1 MISQVDVL
9 IFFITLVASAVFT
22 AFVRRELLEAD
33 IRDNPIVSEHRQKSG
48 TPTMGGLGILLGV
61 CFIALLLS
69 QATFTFSNSYLMV
82 VTIFMVV
89 AGIFGIFDDLLG
101 FKVKEY
107 QKVVRN
113 DGSEAVQI
121 GLLSLQPGEEAR
133 IASEKAKADYAK
145 IVEEEHKLTLIDEI
159 PIKSETTETEKIIT
173 QIILACFLI
182 LPGFIPSTIFGF
194 DIGLLIIPVAIF
206 AIIGSINS
214 VNLIDGMDGL
224 AAGIIAIASI
234 ASALYASVTT
244 GSVASLPFV
253 VIAGASV
260 GFLVLNHYPAKVFM
274 GDTGS
279 YALGAGY
286 MAAALIGNTFVFSVI
301 ALAVP
306 IISVIISLLHRAHI
320 ITLPVEPL
328 HHTLNY
334 HGMSEQKIVILYWAV
349 TLIVSVVAL
358 IAFGVI

>member
-1 MISQVDVL
+1 MIGQSDIL
-9 IFFITLVASAVFT
+9 IFFITVIATALFT
-22 AFVRRELLEAD
+22 SVVRRELLAAD

-48 TPTMGGLGILLGV
+48 TPTMGGFGILIGV
-61 CFIALLLS
+61 ILVSLFL
-69 QATFTFSNSYLMV
+69 FGWYENSYLL
-82 VTIFMVV
+82 VTALMMLV
-89 AGIFGIFDDLLG
+89 AGIFGMFDDLLG

-113 DGSEAVQI
+113 DGDEPVQI

-133 IASEKAKADYAK
+133 VASPKAKEDYEK
-145 IVEEEHKLTLIDEI
+145 IVEQEHKLTLIDEI

-173 QIILACFLI
+173 QFVVACFLI
-182 LPGFIPSTIFGF
+182 LPGILSTNISGIEIGVLMIP
-194 DIGLLIIPVAIF
+194 LAIL

-214 VNLIDGMDGL
+214 INLIDGMDGL

-234 ASALYASVTT
+234 ASALYTSVVT

-260 GFLVLNHYPAKVFM
+260 GFLVLNHYPAKIFM

-279 YALGAGY
+279 YALGTGY
-286 MAAALIGNTFVFSVI
+286 MVAALLGNSLIFSII

-306 IISVIISLLHRAHI
+306 IVSVIISLLHRAHI

-334 HGMSEQKIVILYWAV
+334 HGMSEQKIILLYWGI
-349 TLIVSVVAL
+349 TLIVSIIAL
-358 IAFGVI
+358 FLFGII

>member
-1 MISQVDVL
+1 MLGQSD
-9 IFFITLVASAVFT
+9 IFIFIVTIIVTALFT
-22 AFVRRELLEAD
+22 ALVRRELLAAD

-48 TPTMGGLGILLGV
+48 TPTMGGFGILLGV
-61 CFIALLLS
+61 SFMALFLFNFK
-69 QATFTFSNSYLMV
+69 ANSYLIITVLMMIV
-82 VTIFMVV
+82 SGF
-89 AGIFGIFDDLLG
+89 FGMFDDLLG

-113 DGSEAVQI
+113 AGEEPVQI
-121 GLLSLQPGEEAR
+121 GQLLLEPGEEAR
-133 IASEKAKADYAK
+133 VATPKAKKDYAE
-145 IVEEEHKLTLIDEI
+145 IVEKEHKLELVDEI
-159 PIKSETTETEKIIT
+159 PIKSETSETEKIIM
-173 QIILACFLI
+173 QLIVAIFIL
-182 LPGFIPSTIFGF
+182 LPGVLSTSIMGIELGVLMIP
-194 DIGLLIIPVAIF
+194 LALF

-234 ASALYASVTT
+234 ASALYAGVAT

-260 GFLVLNHYPAKVFM
+260 GFLVLNHYPAKIFM

-279 YALGAGY
+279 FALGTGY
-286 MAAALIGNTFVFSVI
+286 MVAALLGNSLIFSII

-306 IISVIISLLHRAHI
+306 IVSVIISLLHRSHI

-334 HGMSEQKIVILYWAV
+334 HGMSEQKIILLYWGITFV
-349 TLIVSVVAL
+349 VSVIAL
-358 IAFGVI
+358 FIFGIF

>member
-1 MISQVDVL
+1 MLGQSD
-9 IFFITLVASAVFT
+9 IFIFILTIIVTALFT
-22 AFVRRELLEAD
+22 ALVRRELLAAD

-48 TPTMGGLGILLGV
+48 TPTMGGFGILLGV
-61 CFIALLLS
+61 SFMALFLFNFK
-69 QATFTFSNSYLMV
+69 ANSYLIITVLMMIV
-82 VTIFMVV
+82 SGF
-89 AGIFGIFDDLLG
+89 FGMFDDLLG

-113 DGSEAVQI
+113 AGEEPVQI
-121 GLLSLQPGEEAR
+121 GQLLLEPGEEAR
-133 IASEKAKADYAK
+133 VATPKAKKDYAE
-145 IVEEEHKLTLIDEI
+145 IVEKEHKLELVDEI
-159 PIKSETTETEKIIT
+159 PIKSETSETEKIIM
-173 QIILACFLI
+173 QLIVAIFIL
-182 LPGFIPSTIFGF
+182 LPGVLSTSIMGIELGVLMIP
-194 DIGLLIIPVAIF
+194 LALF

-234 ASALYASVTT
+234 ASALYAGVAT

-260 GFLVLNHYPAKVFM
+260 GFLVLNHYPAKIFM

-279 YALGAGY
+279 FALGTGY
-286 MAAALIGNTFVFSVI
+286 MVAALLGNSLIFSII

-306 IISVIISLLHRAHI
+306 IVSVIISLLHRSHI

-334 HGMSEQKIVILYWAV
+334 HGMSEQKIILLYWGITFV
-349 TLIVSVVAL
+349 VSVIAL
-358 IAFGVI
+358 FIFGIF

>member
-1 MISQVDVL
+1 MLGQSD
-9 IFFITLVASAVFT
+9 IFIFILTIIVTALFT
-22 AFVRRELLEAD
+22 ALVRRELLAAD

-48 TPTMGGLGILLGV
+48 TPTMGGFGILLGV
-61 CFIALLLS
+61 SFMALFLFNFK
-69 QATFTFSNSYLMV
+69 ANSYLIITVLMMLV
-82 VTIFMVV
+82 SGF
-89 AGIFGIFDDLLG
+89 FGMFDDLLG

-113 DGSEAVQI
+113 TGEEPVQI
-121 GLLSLQPGEEAR
+121 GQLLLEPGEEAR
-133 IASEKAKADYAK
+133 VATPKAKKDYAE
-145 IVEEEHKLTLIDEI
+145 IVEKEHKLELVDEI
-159 PIKSETTETEKIIT
+159 PIKSETSETEKIIM
-173 QIILACFLI
+173 QLIVAVFIL
-182 LPGFIPSTIFGF
+182 LPNVLPTSIMGIEL
-194 DIGLLIIPVAIF
+194 GLLMIPLAIF

-234 ASALYASVTT
+234 ASALYAGVTN

-260 GFLVLNHYPAKVFM
+260 GFLVLNHYPAKIFM

-279 YALGAGY
+279 FALGTGY
-286 MAAALIGNTFVFSVI
+286 MVAALLGDSLVFSI
-301 ALAVP
+301 ITLAVP
-306 IISVIISLLHRAHI
+306 IISVIISLLHRSHI

-334 HGMSEQKIVILYWAV
+334 HGMSEQKIILLYWGITFV
-349 TLIVSVVAL
+349 VSVIAL
-358 IAFGVI
+358 FLFGIF

>member
-9 IFFITLVASAVFT
+9 IFALTIIVTALFT
-22 AFVRRELLEAD
+22 AVVRRELLAAD

-48 TPTMGGLGILLGV
+48 TPTMGGFGILIGV
-61 CFIALLLS
+61 CLMALFL
-69 QATFTFSNSYLMV
+69 FDWHSNSYLL
-82 VTIFMVV
+82 VTVIMMVV
-89 AGIFGIFDDLLG
+89 AGFFGMFDDLLG

-113 DGSEAVQI
+113 DGKEPIQI
-121 GLLSLQPGEEAR
+121 GLLSLQPSEEAR
-133 IASEKAKADYAK
+133 VASEKAKADYNK
-145 IVEEEHKLTLIDEI
+145 LVEQEHKLTLIDEI
-159 PIKSETTETEKIIT
+159 PIKSETTEREKIFT
-173 QIILACFLI
+173 QFVVACFLI
-182 LPGFIPSTIFGF
+182 LPGILSTSVSGF
-194 DIGLLIIPVAIF
+194 DIGILIIPLAIF

-234 ASALYASVTT
+234 ASALYANVNT
-244 GSVASLPFV
+244 GSVASLPFII
-253 VIAGASV
+253 IAGASV
-260 GFLVLNHYPAKVFM
+260 GFLVLNHYPAKIFM

-279 YALGAGY
+279 YALGTGY
-286 MAAALIGNTFVFSVI
+286 MTAALLGNSLIFSII

-306 IISVIISLLHRAHI
+306 IISVIVSLLHRVHI

-334 HGMSEQKIVILYWAV
+334 HGMSEQRIILLYWVV
-349 TLIVSVVAL
+349 TLVISIIALFLFSV
-358 IAFGVI
+358 I